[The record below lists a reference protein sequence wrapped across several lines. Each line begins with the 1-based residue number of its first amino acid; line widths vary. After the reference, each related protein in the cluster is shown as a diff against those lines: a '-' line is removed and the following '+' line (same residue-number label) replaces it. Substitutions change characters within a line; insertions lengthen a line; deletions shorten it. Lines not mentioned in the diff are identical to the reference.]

1 MTELGENPG
10 KAWMSRRR
18 VLSAVCT
25 SRFHNLTP
33 IVPLFTLK
41 AMEVHF
47 TPETESRLQE
57 LASKSGRPT
66 DDLVEDAMAGYLAE
80 AAELREM
87 LDSRYDDIKS
97 GKVKPID
104 GEEAFER
111 LRRKSHERRAS
122 HS

>member
-1 MTELGENPG
+1 
-10 KAWMSRRR
+10 
-18 VLSAVCT
+18 
-25 SRFHNLTP
+25 
-33 IVPLFTLK
+33 
-41 AMEVHF
+41 MEVHF

-80 AAELREM
+80 ATELREM

-104 GEEAFER
+104 GEAFFES
-111 LRRKSHERRAS
+111 LRHREDELLKSRK
-122 HS
+122 